1 MARAFMRLAI
11 VAVAALSALAAS
23 AAPKPIVVAALK
35 GPSGIGM
42 VKLFETPP
50 DPGDGSTIRIIA
62 ATSADLV
69 TAKLISGEYD
79 AGTLPVNLAAKLYN
93 SGIPMKLAA
102 IVGDG
107 MVSFLSADP
116 AIVSLA
122 DLRGRTVNVA
132 GQGATPDFLFRSL
145 LEGAGIEPGKDI
157 RLDYSLPYP
166 EAASALAAG
175 EIANAILPEP
185 FATMARSANRTLRSP
200 IDLAALWTRRTGQ
213 RSYPMT
219 AFVVSSRLATER
231 PRAARAILAAYS
243 DSIRWVL
250 ADPVAAG
257 ALAEKDGLGITAA
270 VAAEAIPLSA
280 YVFTSALEARP
291 AIEALLGVFLAEAPV
306 SVGGRLPDDGFYAS
320 FR

>member
-1 MARAFMRLAI
+1 
-11 VAVAALSALAAS
+11 
-23 AAPKPIVVAALK
+23 
-35 GPSGIGM
+35 
-42 VKLFETPP
+42 
-50 DPGDGSTIRIIA
+50 
-62 ATSADLV
+62 
-69 TAKLISGEYD
+69 
-79 AGTLPVNLAAKLYN
+79 
-93 SGIPMKLAA
+93 
-102 IVGDG
+102 
-107 MVSFLSADP
+107 
-116 AIVSLA
+116 
-122 DLRGRTVNVA
+122 
-132 GQGATPDFLFRSL
+132 
-145 LEGAGIEPGKDI
+145 
-157 RLDYSLPYP
+157 
-166 EAASALAAG
+166 
-175 EIANAILPEP
+175 
-185 FATMARSANRTLRSP
+185 
-200 IDLAALWTRRTGQ
+200 
-213 RSYPMT
+213 MT